1 MKRQLVFVWN
11 YLNWGG
17 AQVYFFA
24 IMKAAVK
31 DWDVLVILPRD
42 SSPVVLKF
50 LDQINIQ
57 YSFVDHQLDIAP
69 ADSFGRKLHRQFNRI
84 KVEYLTFR
92 ELMKFDTRNTVFQ
105 IEIAPWQSV
114 TFLTAMS
121 MRGANVFMAMHNF
134 LPDAPLWRRMLWKS
148 RLQFV
153 SRLPGINIYTSN
165 QDTKDRLRGWVSEE
179 FWENLKIARTAI
191 DPEQIEAAYE
201 SEIDV
206 KAERA
211 RHRISPDD
219 FVVLCVGQF
228 IDRKG
233 RWIFLDAA
241 RKVIGQD
248 NEISFVW
255 LTPHL
260 PTEEEDNER
269 ISDFGLGDKFRMV
282 LSEEVG
288 ADRLDVLRFF
298 RIADVFT
305 LPSYVEGLPGSMLE
319 AMALGVP
326 SISTNVYAIPEALK
340 DNDTG
345 LLIPAGDADA
355 LAEAILALRK
365 DHELRDRLARRGRE
379 FVLEN
384 LDERDTANIVIREY
398 TEALKR
404 GR

>member
-50 LDQINIQ
+50 LDQLNIR
-57 YSFVDHQLDIAP
+57 YSFVDHQLDTAP
-69 ADSFGRKLHRQFNRI
+69 ADTVARKLQRQFNRI

-114 TFLTAMS
+114 AFLTAMS
-121 MRGANVFMAMHNF
+121 LRGAKVFMAMHNF
-134 LPDAPLWRRMLWKS
+134 LPDAPLWRRMVWKS

-153 SRLPGINIYTSN
+153 SRLPGINIYNSN
-165 QDTKDRLRGWVSEE
+165 QDTKDRLRGWVSEK
-179 FWENLKIARTAI
+179 FWEKLKIARTAI
-191 DPEQIEAAYE
+191 DPVQIEAAYG
-201 SEIDV
+201 SSIDV
-206 KAERA
+206 KSERNKYG
-211 RHRISPDD
+211 IKPDD

-241 RKVIGQD
+241 RKVSALD
-248 NEISFVW
+248 NGISFVW
-255 LTPHL
+255 LTPHA
-260 PTEEEDNER
+260 PSDEDRQR
-269 ISDFGLGDKFRMV
+269 ISEYGLGDKFRMV

-319 AMALGVP
+319 AMALGVA

-355 LAEAILALRK
+355 LAEAIMTLRN
-365 DHELRDRLARRGRE
+365 DGELRGRLARRGRE

-384 LDERDTANIVIREY
+384 LDERDTADIVIREY
-398 TEALKR
+398 TEALER